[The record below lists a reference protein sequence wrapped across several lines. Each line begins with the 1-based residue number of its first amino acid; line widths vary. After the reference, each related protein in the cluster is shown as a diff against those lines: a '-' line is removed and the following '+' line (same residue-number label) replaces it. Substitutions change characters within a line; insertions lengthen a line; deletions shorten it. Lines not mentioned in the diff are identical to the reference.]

1 MKLAAVIGSPI
12 AHSKSSLIF
21 NTIFSRLGMS
31 AFYLSV
37 ELKPMELE
45 SFVRA
50 SAETFTGYNVTSPH
64 KVSIM
69 KYLDFIVPEASQIGS
84 VNLVRIEEGK
94 TTGYNVDIAGIAA
107 ALTNSSIDFNAKD
120 ILIAGSGGIFRT
132 VAYYI
137 FRNFV
142 PASVYVMVRNMERA
156 RKELADYIFGGSIKL
171 VSGEDAVSRSYDILI
186 NCTPLGT
193 YPDITGIPF
202 PEKLLG
208 SAAVGIDVVYN
219 PPITRF
225 LGSMA
230 SNGAK
235 IVTGRDLFVYQ
246 AIESIKIL
254 FGISAKKD
262 EILGIIGG
270 LSEG

>member
-1 MKLAAVIGSPI
+1 MKLAGVIGSPI

-31 AFYLSV
+31 AFYLSI

-50 SAETFTGYNVTSPH
+50 SADTFTGYNVTSPH

-69 KYLDFIVPEASQIGS
+69 KRLDFIVPEASEIGS
-84 VNLVRIEEGK
+84 VNLVKIEEGK

-107 ALTNSSIDFNAKD
+107 AFANSSIDFNAKD

-137 FRNFV
+137 FRNSV
-142 PASVYVMVRNMERA
+142 PSSVYVMVRDTERA
-156 RKELADYIFGGSIKL
+156 RNDLADYIFSGSINL
-171 VSGEDAVSRSYDILI
+171 VSGKDAGKRKYDILI
-186 NCTPLGT
+186 NCTPVGT
-193 YPDITGIPF
+193 YPDTTGMPF
-202 PEKLLG
+202 PETLLG
-208 SAAVGIDVVYN
+208 SASVGIDMVYN
-219 PPITRF
+219 PPITGF
-225 LGSMA
+225 LGSM
-230 SNGAK
+230 SNNGAK
-235 IVTGRDLFVYQ
+235 IVTGRDLFIYQ
-246 AIESIKIL
+246 AIESMKIL
-254 FGISAKKD
+254 FGISVKKD

-270 LSEG
+270 LSER